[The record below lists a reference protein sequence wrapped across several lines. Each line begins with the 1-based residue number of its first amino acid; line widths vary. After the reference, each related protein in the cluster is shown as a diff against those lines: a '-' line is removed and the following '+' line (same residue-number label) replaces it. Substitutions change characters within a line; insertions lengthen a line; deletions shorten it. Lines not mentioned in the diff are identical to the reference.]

1 MKKIQKNTVRFD
13 NLKQDFLDDKKYSGT
28 AEATLNGYRYDIT
41 RFLKF
46 LSDEQLAVNEP
57 DSVLFRRY
65 LWHLLS
71 GDWTG
76 YFHPVAVHCVL
87 EVRGHCSGRT
97 QRKASVFLLCM
108 GLYDVYLRS
117 CCGYPVLL
125 FFGMGAVCN
134 RPPSGRD
141 GQHSGLGRGISL
153 VPLELYPVGL
163 LSGAGGSIRLY
174 AARKKKNP
182 PEILG
187 SLPPDS
193 GQAHRWLG
201 RAYH

>member
-1 MKKIQKNTVRFD
+1 MNPKRVRGKIDWMITLVPLAIVVALCILFFLVPEQSNAVLSQIRFFFGD
-13 NLKQDFLDDKKYSGT
+13 TF
-28 AEATLNGYRYDIT
+28 
-41 RFLKF
+41 
-46 LSDEQLAVNEP
+46 
-57 DSVLFRRY
+57 
-65 LWHLLS
+65 

-201 RAYH
+201 RSHH

>member
-1 MKKIQKNTVRFD
+1 MNKNRERGKIDWMITLLPLTIIIALCILFFFAPEQSNAVLSQIRFFFGD
-13 NLKQDFLDDKKYSGT
+13 TFGT
-28 AEATLNGYRYDIT
+28 YYLVIGLGI
-41 RFLKF
+41 FI
-46 LSDEQLAVNEP
+46 LSLYIA
-57 DSVLFRRY
+57 
-65 LWHLLS
+65 
-71 GDWTG
+71 
-76 YFHPVAVHCVL
+76 
-87 EVRGHCSGRT
+87 CS

-108 GLYDVYLRS
+108 GLHDVYLRS

-141 GQHSGLGRGISL
+141 GQHSRLGRGISL

-201 RAYH
+201 RSHY